1 MHRISC
7 FFLLAMMVV
16 WGTGPSAQS
25 ADDVIARYVKKVGG
39 MERIQAVRT
48 LRRTGRFY
56 GGGGFQATV
65 SQENKRP
72 NQVRGQFSLQGMT
85 AIQAYDG
92 KTGWKVDPFGGKK
105 DAEAMGEEE

>member
-1 MHRISC
+1 RMVCRVR
-7 FFLLAMMVV
+7 LTVMVV
-16 WGTGPSAQS
+16 GGTGPSAQS
-25 ADDVIARYVKKVGG
+25 GDDIIARYVKRIGG
-39 MERIQAVRT
+39 VERIQAVRT

-56 GGGGFQATV
+56 GGGGFEATV

-72 NQVRGQFSLQGMT
+72 NQVRDQFSLQGMT

-105 DAEAMGEEE
+105 